1 MHIRAK
7 EQGGRRVVK
16 SIYNLTTGSEVK
28 PGLQLSAAAIWLALG
43 LLAALLAA
51 LACTVVYLFRSGAVA
66 AFLLAL
72 LTTCMPLII
81 MLIGFWILFRSVFPN
96 RRRRR

>member
-1 MHIRAK
+1 MGLLGVLLLGVGLSLDTFA
-7 EQGGRRVVK
+7 V
-16 SIYNLTTGSEVK
+16 SLT
-28 PGLQLSAAAIWLALG
+28 LG

-72 LTTCMPLII
+72 LTACMPLFI
-81 MLIGFWILFRSVFPN
+81 MLIGFRIFFHSVFPN

>member
-1 MHIRAK
+1 MTKFHFFSQVLT
-7 EQGGRRVVK
+7 EQ
-16 SIYNLTTGSEVK
+16 
-28 PGLQLSAAAIWLALG
+28 
-43 LLAALLAA
+43 A

-72 LTTCMPLII
+72 LTACMPLFI
-81 MLIGFWILFRSVFPN
+81 MLIGFWILFQSVFPN